1 MNCTRS
7 KPGGPFFAGIAPLEV
22 LPDGRYRW
30 EPGPGREYVLTEAGY
45 RAVKIA
51 SEALMSGLDEADA
64 AGMVPLEIVQRLTP
78 EDKEVM
84 RENRYDFVF
93 A

>member
-1 MNCTRS
+1 M
-7 KPGGPFFAGIAPLEV
+7 
-22 LPDGRYRW
+22 
-30 EPGPGREYVLTEAGY
+30 
-45 RAVKIA
+45 KIA